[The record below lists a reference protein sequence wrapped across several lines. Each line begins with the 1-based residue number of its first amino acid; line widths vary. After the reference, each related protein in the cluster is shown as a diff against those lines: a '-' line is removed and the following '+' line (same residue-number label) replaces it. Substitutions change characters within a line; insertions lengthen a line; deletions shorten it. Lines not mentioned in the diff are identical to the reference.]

1 MLRHLPW
8 LLALIA
14 LLDAGVARAQAHG
27 NWTAAPGM
35 PSILL
40 GDGFPTAF
48 YRVCF
53 VQGTAI
59 KIRYVLENEKVK
71 EIEIK
76 APGNC
81 IDLKAK
87 KIDILVSG
95 SDGAAGSGTYQH
107 LPQR

>member
-1 MLRHLPW
+1 MIRRLSW
-8 LLALIA
+8 LSMVAA
-14 LLDAGVARAQAHG
+14 LLVPTGIAAQAHG
-27 NWTAAPGM
+27 SWTASPGV
-35 PSILL
+35 PAILL
-40 GDGFPTAF
+40 GDGYPTAF

-53 VQGTAI
+53 AQGTAI
-59 KIRYVLENEKVK
+59 KIRYVLENEKLK

-87 KIDILVSG
+87 KIDIVVTG
-95 SDGAAGSGTYQH
+95 ADGAAASGTYQH

>member
-1 MLRHLPW
+1 MARHLSW
-8 LLALIA
+8 LLALG
-14 LLDAGVARAQAHG
+14 AGLVTAGAAAQPHG
-27 NWTAAPGM
+27 IWTASPGT
-35 PSILL
+35 PAILL

-53 VQGTAI
+53 QQGASI
-59 KIRYVLENEKVK
+59 RIRYVLENEKVK

-87 KIDILVSG
+87 KIDILVTG
-95 SDGAAGSGTYQH
+95 SDGVAASGTYQH